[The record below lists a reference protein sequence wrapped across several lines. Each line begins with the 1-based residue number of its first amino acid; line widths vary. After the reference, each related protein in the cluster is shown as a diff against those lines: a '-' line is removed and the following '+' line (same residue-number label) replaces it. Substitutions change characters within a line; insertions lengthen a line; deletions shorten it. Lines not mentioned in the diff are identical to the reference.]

1 MTVQDVEEIYNKNC
15 KILLKTKNETEWKH
29 IACSW
34 VEKLNIINM
43 SIHIK
48 LFYKLNTTL
57 VNIPKEFCIVLDI
70 NFRRINK
77 GPGITKINLKSR
89 MRRLIL
95 WDSKTY
101 FRATVI
107 KILWYGSKNSPV
119 EQDKS
124 PKTNK
129 IMWNLDLGKKW
140 HCKFLG
146 KSMDVTG
153 TPFST
158 VHENQ
163 F

>member
-1 MTVQDVEEIYNKNC
+1 MTVQDVEEIYNKNY

-89 MRRLIL
+89 E
-95 WDSKTY
+95 S
-101 FRATVI
+101 
-107 KILWYGSKNSPV
+107 N
-119 EQDKS
+119 
-124 PKTNK
+124 
-129 IMWNLDLGKKW
+129 
-140 HCKFLG
+140 
-146 KSMDVTG
+146 
-153 TPFST
+153 
-158 VHENQ
+158 
-163 F
+163 